1 MDTFQTTIA
10 ASNILGIHSDVKMI
24 FFKTLNIKIG
34 FSSVSGNELVLLE
47 GLCWLFEGCP

>member
-24 FFKTLNIKIG
+24 FFKTLLYIKIG

-47 GLCWLFEGCP
+47 GLC